1 MPATLALERRMF
13 PAGRVAKLAAW
24 LFEAPRQ
31 KMAKVNLIES
41 GFAAA
46 VLIAGENLVEDLMS
60 VPKVLKKKAPL
71 RHLLVFVT
79 YPPLRPKLP

>member
-1 MPATLALERRMF
+1 
-13 PAGRVAKLAAW
+13 
-24 LFEAPRQ
+24 
-31 KMAKVNLIES
+31 MAKVNLIES